1 MYALSRVVD
10 GTREALDEHARY
22 WSVARAAS

>member
-10 GTREALDEHARY
+10 GTREALAVHVMY